1 MKLKLHWQ
9 IFIAMALGGL
19 FATVFKDQV
28 PVVAPLG
35 DIFMRL
41 LKMVIVPLILSSII
55 TGVAGIGDTRSLGRL
70 GSKTF
75 LYYITTSFLAIAVG
89 LTLTNVIQPGVG
101 MEVAQEVTISPDD
114 LENPGSV
121 ADILMRIIPLNPV
134 AAAAEGDIL
143 GIIFFAII
151 FGFAITRLPEKHS
164 KTLRAFF
171 QSFFEAMMALTQ
183 AIIRLAPIGVFGL
196 ISKAVASMGFGLFQ
210 AVGKYMLTILLGLS
224 IHFLIVLPIVFY
236 LFTRRNPLD
245 HYRAMAAVMAMAF
258 SGSSSSATLPLT
270 MDAVEKKAGVSN
282 KVSSFVL
289 PMGATINMDGTALY
303 ECAGVLFI
311 AQALGIPLGFGQQ
324 LVVVF
329 TALLASI
336 GAAGIPSAGLVMIF
350 IVLEAVGITTPAAY
364 GLVGIMLAVDRPL
377 DMFRT
382 VVNVTS
388 DSIGAVVIAHSEGEK
403 LNYPPVGRRN
413 SA

>member
-19 FATVFKDQV
+19 FAAVFPDQV

-41 LKMVIVPLILSSII
+41 LKMVIVPLILTSII
-55 TGVAGIGDTRSLGRL
+55 TGVAGIGDSRSLGRL

-101 MEVAQEVTISPDD
+101 MQAAQEVTISPED
-114 LENPGSV
+114 LESPGSV

-151 FGFAITRLPEKHS
+151 FGFAITRLPEKQS
-164 KTLRAFF
+164 KTLLTFF
-171 QSFFEAMMALTQ
+171 QAAFEAMMALTQ

-224 IHFLIVLPIVFY
+224 FHFLVVLPILFY
-236 LFTRRNPLD
+236 LLTRRNPLD

-270 MDAVEKKAGVSN
+270 LDAVEKKAGVSN

-324 LVVVF
+324 VVVVL

-364 GLVGIMLAVDRPL
+364 ALVGIMLAVDRPL

-388 DSIGAVVIAHSEGEK
+388 DSIGAVVIAHSEGEQ
-403 LNYPPVGRRN
+403 LNYPVVGRRN